1 MSKQTPKKIAIVGS
15 GLVGTLLGIYLKK
28 RGHIVHVYDR
38 SPDIRKINFCT
49 NTELNS
55 LAINESL
62 QAISFLKNPQ
72 IKVIVVSNNLSFL
85 SVMHDAGFQVAYE
98 INENSDFLA
107 SYSMYNFV
115 KEIIVKNK
123 NCTKDQITQYQTEGI
138 RVTIFEMR
146 SAVGIRKA
154 LKKMPNSI
162 ITDDVREAIIEV
174 N

>member
-1 MSKQTPKKIAIVGS
+1 
-15 GLVGTLLGIYLKK
+15 
-28 RGHIVHVYDR
+28 
-38 SPDIRKINFCT
+38 
-49 NTELNS
+49 
-55 LAINESL
+55 
-62 QAISFLKNPQ
+62 
-72 IKVIVVSNNLSFL
+72 
-85 SVMHDAGFQVAYE
+85 
-98 INENSDFLA
+98 
-107 SYSMYNFV
+107 MYNFV

-123 NCTKDQITQYQTEGI
+123 NCTKDQVTQYQMEGI